1 MNLMSIWLILKK
13 ITTMLDSIDENYGTI
28 PKSLEKLMQGLED
41 GNNWT
46 ETDGRNEQNF
56 FG

>member
-1 MNLMSIWLILKK
+1 MANIEK
-13 ITTMLDSIDENYGTI
+13 ITTMLDGVDENFGTI
-28 PKSLEKLMQGLED
+28 PRSLEKLMQGLED